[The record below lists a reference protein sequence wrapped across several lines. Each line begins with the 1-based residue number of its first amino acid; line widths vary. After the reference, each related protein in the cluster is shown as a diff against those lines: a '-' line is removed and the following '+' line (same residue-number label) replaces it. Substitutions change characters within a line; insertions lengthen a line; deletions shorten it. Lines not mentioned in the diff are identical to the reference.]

1 MKSKESNILRKRF
14 QPFLGACHVQILAAC
29 CIGILSTNA
38 PAFAQQAVAGCGSL
52 ANAYGPF
59 DYRTEKDNKLKVVEA
74 YHFTPIV
81 EALIKGSTGSV
92 GQDLDYTLRA
102 SPNHHRALMAMQRLG
117 EKLATPQPH
126 GAQYSVDC
134 YFRRALQFRPDDN
147 TARLIYASFLVK
159 HNRESE
165 ANEHLEY
172 AIANTDN
179 AFTHYNAG
187 LIYFD
192 LKNYD
197 KALKQAHAA
206 MAMGLPRTELRDQ
219 LQSVGKW
226 SEPVAGVATSPNNA
240 ASKPE
245 DAASK

>member
-1 MKSKESNILRKRF
+1 LRKEKQPLFWVCQMRF
-14 QPFLGACHVQILAAC
+14 WSLCFA
-29 CIGILSTNA
+29 GILSTNA
-38 PAFAQQAVAGCGSL
+38 PAFAQQEVPGCGSL

-59 DYRTEKDNKLKVVEA
+59 DYRTEKDGKLKIVEA
-74 YHFTPIV
+74 FHFTPVV
-81 EALIKGSTGSV
+81 EALIKGSTGAI

-117 EKLATPQPH
+117 EKLATPKPY

-134 YFRRALQFRPDDN
+134 YFKRAVQFRTDDN
-147 TARLIYASFLVK
+147 TAKLIYATFLVK
-159 HNRESE
+159 NNRESE
-165 ANEHLEY
+165 ANQHLEY

-192 LKNYD
+192 LKKYD
-197 KALKQAHAA
+197 QALKQAHVA
-206 MAMGLPRTELRDQ
+206 MALGLPRTELRDR

-226 SEPVAGVATSPNNA
+226 TEPVDPAATSPSDA
-240 ASKPE
+240 ASKPD
-245 DAASK
+245 DAVSK